1 MPKFNVK
8 FLWNETEYDMMV
20 ECAYK
25 SDAKNVCKQIVRE
38 VDGIDIIPLEVE
50 DWIEKDSKK

>member
-1 MPKFNVK
+1 MAKFKVK

-20 ECAYK
+20 ECMYK
-25 SDAKNVCKQIVRE
+25 KDAKNVCKQIVRE